1 MSAPRKQIRT
11 IYSPNQHSHKSHTK
25 HLQNEDCIIEQFPC
39 DVHCQF
45 ETKKFHSPEI
55 STGKMI
61 AKIPIVIAELT
72 LQANLNTTIT
82 FPEPVLEIKEVKK
95 QMKITQSRLL
105 LPTNKLFIKGV
116 IRKNILYASS
126 SPKNSH
132 HAKTSDYSD
141 LRSLTIDIPI
151 QCMTEIKKYMSKP
164 VMPKINE
171 GQEFEFFD
179 TKPLPTEFSETDS
192 FMSNDLPQFQQL
204 SKQHYNELPYCELV
218 SSKIMEW
225 DEPIDNYPLPSTT
238 PVKEV
243 VFTKMVEKMMVD
255 FTIKVLQYQQVCITS
270 SKLDHEWESD
280 F

>member
-11 IYSPNQHSHKSHTK
+11 IYSPNQHNHKNYTK
-25 HLQNEDCIIEQFPC
+25 HHPNEDCIIEQLPC
-39 DVHCQF
+39 DVHCQY

-61 AKIPIVIAELT
+61 AKIPIIIAELT
-72 LQANLNTTIT
+72 LQANVNTTIT
-82 FPEPVLEIKEVKK
+82 FPEPVLEIKEIKK
-95 QMKITQSRLL
+95 QMNITQSRLL

-116 IRKNILYASS
+116 IRKSILYTSL

-132 HAKTSDYSD
+132 HTKDSDSSE

-151 QCMTEIKKYMSKP
+151 QCITEIKKYMSKP

-171 GQEFEFFD
+171 GQDFEFLV
-179 TKPLPTEFSETDS
+179 TKPIPTEFSESDS
-192 FMSNDLPQFQQL
+192 FISNDLPQFQQL

-225 DEPIDNYPLPSTT
+225 NEPIDNYPLPSTT
-238 PVKEV
+238 RVKEV
-243 VFTKMVEKMMVD
+243 VFTKTEEKMVVN